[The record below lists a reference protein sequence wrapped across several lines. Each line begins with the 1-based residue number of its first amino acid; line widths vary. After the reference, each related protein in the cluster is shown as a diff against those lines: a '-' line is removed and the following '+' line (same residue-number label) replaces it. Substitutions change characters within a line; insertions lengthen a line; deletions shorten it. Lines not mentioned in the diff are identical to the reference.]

1 MKKSQRKNVL
11 LAGQD
16 HYNKFAGM
24 EFHQISQILPSN
36 LHVHCFCIVEKRTKH
51 VFFFFLSLSNG
62 IFSHKTHRETMWNS
76 AADLTQKNVL
86 EPLSPNRSKTHLKET
101 KSKEPTHKQFKWRD
115 LHQKELNITYGWLQK
130 PFLALL
136 RVKTPTVLIA
146 GASAATEN
154 TRPASDSPRLLPPR
168 ALWLSPKL
176 ASLHSFASA
185 SCIF

>member
-1 MKKSQRKNVL
+1 MKKSQRKKVL

-16 HYNKFAGM
+16 HYYKSAGM

-36 LHVHCFCIVEKRTKH
+36 LHVHCFCIVAKKQTNM
-51 VFFFFLSLSNG
+51 FFYLFQAA
-62 IFSHKTHRETMWNS
+62 FSHIKHTRKQCE
-76 AADLTQKNVL
+76 TQKNVL
-86 EPLSPNRSKTHLKET
+86 EPLSPNRSKTHLKGT

-154 TRPASDSPRLLPPR
+154 TRPASASPRLLPPR

>member
-1 MKKSQRKNVL
+1 MKKSQRKKVL

-16 HYNKFAGM
+16 HYNKSAGM

-36 LHVHCFCIVEKRTKH
+36 LHVHCFCIVAKKQTNM
-51 VFFFFLSLSNG
+51 FFYLFQAA
-62 IFSHKTHRETMWNS
+62 FSHIKHTRKQCE
-76 AADLTQKNVL
+76 TQKNVL
-86 EPLSPNRSKTHLKET
+86 EPLSPNRSKTHLKGT

-154 TRPASDSPRLLPPR
+154 TRPASASPRLLPPR